1 MSKKLYIA
9 YGSNLNLK
17 QMASRC
23 PTAKLNGT
31 GIVNGYELQFKGS
44 PNGAFATIGENENA
58 SVPVAVWELESNDE
72 RCLDIYEGYPNH
84 YYKQDIP
91 VTVNG
96 EELTAMVYI
105 MNQKQDF
112 GMPGNYY
119 YKIVQ
124 QGYVD
129 CDLDVSVLEEALENS
144 TAKYYESQDDISDD
158 ESESF
163 GAMGMQ
169 L

>member
-1 MSKKLYIA
+1 MNKKLYIA
-9 YGSNLNLK
+9 YGSNLNLT

-23 PTAKLNGT
+23 PTAKLYGT
-31 GIVNGYELQFKGS
+31 GIVNGYELQFKGL

-58 SVPVAVWELESNDE
+58 SVPVAVWELQIYDE
-72 RCLDIYEGYPNH
+72 RRLDMYEGYPNH
-84 YYKQDIP
+84 YYKKDIP

-112 GMPGNYY
+112 GIPSDYY
-119 YKIVQ
+119 YEAVR
-124 QGYVD
+124 QGYED
-129 CDLDVSVLEEALENS
+129 CGLDVSVLEEALENS

>member
-1 MSKKLYIA
+1 MNKKLYIA

-23 PTAKLNGT
+23 PTAKLYGT
-31 GIVNGYELQFKGS
+31 GVVNGYELQFKGS

-58 SVPVAVWELESNDE
+58 SVPVEVWELESYDE
-72 RCLDIYEGYPNH
+72 RRLDIYEGYPNH

-96 EELTAMVYI
+96 EELMAMVYI

-112 GMPGNYY
+112 GIPSDYY
-119 YKIVQ
+119 YETVC
-124 QGYVD
+124 QGYED
-129 CDLDVSVLEEALENS
+129 CGLDVSVLEEALENS
-144 TAKYYESQDDISDD
+144 TAKYYEAQNDVSDD
-158 ESESF
+158 EDVSF